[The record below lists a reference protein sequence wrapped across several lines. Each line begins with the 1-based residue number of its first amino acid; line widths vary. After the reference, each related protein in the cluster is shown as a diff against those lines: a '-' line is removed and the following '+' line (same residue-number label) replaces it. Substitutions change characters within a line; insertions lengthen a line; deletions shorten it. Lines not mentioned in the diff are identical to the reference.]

1 MVLVKHGNRTCC
13 SWFGV
18 VVILVIVVIR
28 LVIGSKTREG
38 MLFGITMEIIGVC
51 NDWDNYRYWDCEYDV
66 KLIVVVWLHIC
77 E

>member
-1 MVLVKHGNRTCC
+1 
-13 SWFGV
+13 
-18 VVILVIVVIR
+18 
-28 LVIGSKTREG
+28 
-38 MLFGITMEIIGVC
+38 MEIIGVC